1 MSKAFAKK
9 LRASITG
16 CATHLQMLS
25 SAIME
30 CLEMNHLSRV
40 NSWRSLST
48 GPNSEA
54 SCKIFILK
62 NQSIISNKINNLKFS
77 SYYKTFKFRY

>member
-62 NQSIISNKINNLKFS
+62 KKKKILVCACTHKH
-77 SYYKTFKFRY
+77 T